1 MVNSQLSEKQTKMV
15 TFKKLTKQVLGVVK
29 IKNQPLKNDFN
40 KISFLKFLKIYKNIF
55 QLLGI
60 IAYEGSKRP
69 LFYGQRI
76 WCILVLALIWAICT
90 FEICSIPLA
99 LPTLEKGLYFCEL
112 FLYSLL
118 CAVIYV
124 NGFMKSLQFKNIC
137 GQFFKLH
144 GQLHICSSKFI
155 RLKGSGNALF
165 KRLKREMAA
174 LTIGL
179 LLFEIACIAANSVY
193 RTFSGWWMLRSFA
206 AYNLPNILIN
216 LNLCL
221 YWLALRGIAL
231 LFTWANNI
239 LESLRQASKR
249 QEQKQEH
256 SDTLLWFQK
265 EFNTHTY
272 QKPSPSGKIHEIF
285 LALSQANSDL
295 SDLLSDIV
303 AAFRI
308 ILVLN
313 FLTSFLVLT
322 IEFFELYKYFDNPTL
337 NEIKLVTFKLIWLI
351 LHGGRIFF
359 VLIANNAITTQ
370 KCRTLYILHGLP
382 LEIFDSENNI
392 TQFILQLMVR
402 KHTETACGMVDLDLM
417 FLLGIINALAMYII
431 FLIQID
437 LGNVSM
443 SNTNATVT

>member
-1 MVNSQLSEKQTKMV
+1 
-15 TFKKLTKQVLGVVK
+15 
-29 IKNQPLKNDFN
+29 
-40 KISFLKFLKIYKNIF
+40 
-55 QLLGI
+55 
-60 IAYEGSKRP
+60 
-69 LFYGQRI
+69 
-76 WCILVLALIWAICT
+76 
-90 FEICSIPLA
+90 
-99 LPTLEKGLYFCEL
+99 
-112 FLYSLL
+112 
-118 CAVIYV
+118 
-124 NGFMKSLQFKNIC
+124 
-137 GQFFKLH
+137 
-144 GQLHICSSKFI
+144 
-155 RLKGSGNALF
+155 
-165 KRLKREMAA
+165 MAA

-370 KCRTLYILHGLP
+370 
-382 LEIFDSENNI
+382 
-392 TQFILQLMVR
+392 
-402 KHTETACGMVDLDLM
+402 
-417 FLLGIINALAMYII
+417 IINALAMYII